1 MATRKAREQRVS
13 TIVIDGLNEEDF
25 RRSIEN
31 RLREGMVGAAIER
44 LRPLLKPY
52 ACPGGLLPE
61 RFLTVSA
68 NDLVLSGW
76 DALRDAVRRFDLPGR
91 RITAISITF
100 GWPGEDAPKP
110 DEEGRLQPRI
120 ETSYFSDNAYPFSL
134 SMRDDLLEG
143 YSVYGCSWAGDSEA
157 TDETL
162 SLLGIDD
169 LHGALALLEDQL
181 LASDEPDEDAIR
193 AGSLGACLLSA
204 LLVQAVGDRIDQ
216 DGLPRKLCV
225 MAGSNGV
232 YPYFDAPVVG
242 MPEVE
247 AKETAEAAEVFD
259 ISQGVP
265 APRYSSLLMSGIPRA
280 KKRAV
285 LVLDQSDDD
294 MADRLAR
301 LRGLNHAESEDAEAP
316 HQPSGREADHEVPAF
331 LPEISDAS
339 PLLARKPAK
348 KPLDFRDMLGPREA
362 VPAAEAPSPPPP
374 PPAPAPHELVEH
386 AALPDLAGPVEA
398 AIPAPPQA
406 PPAAHPAGPGFALLE
421 PDLQQRLQNLLA
433 GNTLTVAETVWP
445 DPPVP
450 ADIPEVHWPEEPGQR
465 AEIAAPPE
473 ARAVPVKPA
482 SQPVPAGLG
491 ARLGCWLRELVQTF
505 RARFGL

>member
-1 MATRKAREQRVS
+1 MVTRQARESRVS

-31 RLREGMVGAAIER
+31 RLREGMVGAAIAR
-44 LRPLLKPY
+44 LRPLLESY
-52 ACPGGLLPE
+52 ARPGGLLPE
-61 RFLTVSA
+61 RFMTVSA

-76 DALRDAVRRFDLPGR
+76 DALRDAVRRCDLPGR
-91 RITAISITF
+91 RITALSIAF

-110 DEEGRLQPRI
+110 DEEGRLQPCI

-134 SMRDDLLEG
+134 STRDDLLEG
-143 YSVYGCSWAGDSEA
+143 YSFYGCSWAGDAEA

-169 LHGALALLEDQL
+169 LHGALARLEARLLTSE
-181 LASDEPDEDAIR
+181 EPDEDSIR

-204 LLVQAVGDRIDQ
+204 LLVQAVTDRIAQ
-216 DGLPRKLCV
+216 DGLPRNLCV

-242 MPEVE
+242 MPEVAE
-247 AKETAEAAEVFD
+247 KESSEQAEVLE
-259 ISQGVP
+259 IGQGVP

-285 LVLDQSDDD
+285 LVLDKNDGD

-301 LRGLNHAESEDAEAP
+301 LRSLNHFDNEDAEYPRETVTGDPAP
-316 HQPSGREADHEVPAF
+316 EMPDL
-331 LPEISDAS
+331 LPTAAATT

-348 KPLDFRDMLGPREA
+348 KALDFRDMLGPREA
-362 VPAAEAPSPPPP
+362 F
-374 PPAPAPHELVEH
+374 APAEPPPHELVGQTSVPDRAEEPSDP
-386 AALPDLAGPVEA
+386 ALPT
-398 AIPAPPQA
+398 PPQA
-406 PPAAHPAGPGFALLE
+406 RTEHPVGPGFALLE

-433 GNTLTVAETVWP
+433 GHTFSAPEGVWP
-445 DPPVP
+445 EPPVP
-450 ADIPEVHWPEEPGQR
+450 ADGPETDWSEGPEEPDR
-465 AEIAAPPE
+465 NLALPE
-473 ARAVPVKPA
+473 TETVPAKPA
-482 SQPVPAGLG
+482 SQPVPQDRR
-491 ARLGCWLRELVQTF
+491 ARLSNWLGNLIKAC